1 VKFICDE
8 MLGSMAKWLRIL
20 GYDAKYVKDMED
32 EEIARIAREEKRIL
46 LTRDK
51 KLASKCKNSVY
62 LENNG
67 LREQLKKLIK
77 EIGLEINEK
86 NLLTRCI
93 ICNERVE
100 KIEKEKVRGKV
111 PEHVYESHDEFYIC
125 PKCKRIYWIGTHF
138 ENMKKFIESIKLN

>member
-20 GYDAKYVKDMED
+20 GYDTKYVKNMKD
-32 EEIARIAREEKRIL
+32 EEIAKIAREEERIL

-51 KLASKCKNSVY
+51 KLASKFKNSIY

-67 LREQLKKLIK
+67 LKNQLRRIIK
-77 EIGLEINEK
+77 ELALEIDDK

-93 ICNERVE
+93 ICNE
-100 KIEKEKVRGKV
+100 KIEKIDKEKVKGMV
-111 PEHVYESHDEFYIC
+111 PEHVYESHEEFYIC

-138 ENMKKFIESIKLN
+138 ENMKKFIESIKL

>member
-1 VKFICDE
+1 

-20 GYDAKYVKDMED
+20 GYDTKYVKNMKD
-32 EEIARIAREEKRIL
+32 EEIAKIAREEERIL

-51 KLASKCKNSVY
+51 KLASKFKNSIY

-67 LREQLKKLIK
+67 LKNQLRRIIK
-77 EIGLEINEK
+77 ELALEIDDK

-93 ICNERVE
+93 ICNE
-100 KIEKEKVRGKV
+100 KIEKIDKEKVKGMV
-111 PEHVYESHDEFYIC
+111 PEHVYESHEEFYIC

-138 ENMKKFIESIKLN
+138 ENMKKFIESIKL

>member
-1 VKFICDE
+1 

-20 GYDAKYVKDMED
+20 GYDTKYVKNMKD
-32 EEIARIAREEKRIL
+32 EEIAKIAREEERIL

-51 KLASKCKNSVY
+51 KLASKFKNSIY

-67 LREQLKKLIK
+67 LKNQLRRIIK
-77 EIGLEINEK
+77 ELALEIDDK

-93 ICNERVE
+93 ICNE
-100 KIEKEKVRGKV
+100 KIEKIDKEKVKGMV
-111 PEHVYESHDEFYIC
+111 PEHVYESHEEFYIC

-138 ENMKKFIESIKLN
+138 KNMKRFIESIKL

>member
-1 VKFICDE
+1 

-20 GYDAKYVKDMED
+20 GYDTKYVKNMKD
-32 EEIARIAREEKRIL
+32 EEIAKIAREEERIL

-51 KLASKCKNSVY
+51 KLASKFKNSIY

-67 LREQLKKLIK
+67 LKNQLRRIIK
-77 EIGLEINEK
+77 ELALEIDDK

-93 ICNERVE
+93 ICNE
-100 KIEKEKVRGKV
+100 KIEKIDKEKVKGMV
-111 PEHVYESHDEFYIC
+111 PEHVYESHEEFYIC

-138 ENMKKFIESIKLN
+138 ENMKKFIENIKL

>member
-1 VKFICDE
+1 

-20 GYDAKYVKDMED
+20 GYDTKYVKNMKD
-32 EEIARIAREEKRIL
+32 EEIAKIAREEERIL

-51 KLASKCKNSVY
+51 KLASKFKNSIY

-67 LREQLKKLIK
+67 LKNQLRRIIK
-77 EIGLEINEK
+77 ELALEIDDK

-93 ICNERVE
+93 ICNE
-100 KIEKEKVRGKV
+100 KIEKIDKEKVKGMV
-111 PEHVYESHDEFYIC
+111 PEHVYESHEEFYIC

-138 ENMKKFIESIKLN
+138 KNMKRFIENIKL

>member
-1 VKFICDE
+1 

-20 GYDAKYVKDMED
+20 GYDTKYVKNMKD
-32 EEIARIAREEKRIL
+32 EEIAKIAREEERIL

-51 KLASKCKNSVY
+51 KLASKFKNSIY

-67 LREQLKKLIK
+67 LKNQLRRIIK
-77 EIGLEINEK
+77 ELALEIDDK

-93 ICNERVE
+93 ICNE
-100 KIEKEKVRGKV
+100 KIEKIDKEKVKGMV
-111 PEHVYESHDEFYIC
+111 PEHVYESHEEFYIC

-138 ENMKKFIESIKLN
+138 KNMKKFIESIKL

>member
-1 VKFICDE
+1 MKFICDE

-20 GYDAKYVKDMED
+20 GYDTKYVKNMKD
-32 EEIARIAREEKRIL
+32 EEIAKIAREEERIL

-51 KLASKCKNSVY
+51 KLASKFKNSIY

-67 LREQLKKLIK
+67 LKNQLRRIIK
-77 EIGLEINEK
+77 ELALEIDDK

-93 ICNERVE
+93 ICNE
-100 KIEKEKVRGKV
+100 KIEKIDKEKVKGMV
-111 PEHVYESHDEFYIC
+111 PEHVYESHEEFYIC

-138 ENMKKFIESIKLN
+138 KNMKKFIESIKL

>member
-20 GYDAKYVKDMED
+20 GYDTKYVKNMRD
-32 EEIARIAREEKRIL
+32 EEIAKIAREEERIL

-51 KLASKCKNSVY
+51 KLASKFKNSIY

-67 LREQLKKLIK
+67 LKNQLRRIIK
-77 EIGLEINEK
+77 ELALEIDDK

-93 ICNERVE
+93 ICNE
-100 KIEKEKVRGKV
+100 KIEKIDKEKVKGMV
-111 PEHVYESHDEFYIC
+111 PEHVYESHEEFYIC

-138 ENMKKFIESIKLN
+138 KNMKRFIESIKL

>member
-1 VKFICDE
+1 

-20 GYDAKYVKDMED
+20 GYDTKYVKNMKD
-32 EEIARIAREEKRIL
+32 EEIAKIAREEERIL

-51 KLASKCKNSVY
+51 KLASKFKNSIY

-67 LREQLKKLIK
+67 LKNQLRRIIK
-77 EIGLEINEK
+77 ELALEIDDK

-93 ICNERVE
+93 ICNE
-100 KIEKEKVRGKV
+100 KIEKIDKEKVKGMV
-111 PEHVYESHDEFYIC
+111 PEHVYESHEEFYIC

-138 ENMKKFIESIKLN
+138 ENMKRFIESIKL